1 MPHQIWRL
9 NRKRRLPTKIARKT
23 GSEVSNTKD
32 DCPVQSLFDLPKMA
46 ALCACALVPRRTLR
60 LSRAS
65 IQLPEPP
72 RLRRQPRLFS
82 AISRGVS
89 RVGTGAVGSAACGD
103 TNRGVS
109 GVGGGRELRGRRQ
122 AAARTPLSR
131 PRLASPGRTL
141 DASPGRPG
149 AMRENTVLEEG
160 RSPEL
165 PEAAPWQKGGIFRS
179 REQPAGCD
187 SPFAG
192 GERCGAGQAGAAG
205 TAPAPRS
212 SLGVLDG
219 LRAEE
224 VGGVGAVRVP
234 ELLEW
239 QLAAA
244 SCVCV
249 WNQL

>member
-1 MPHQIWRL
+1 
-9 NRKRRLPTKIARKT
+9 
-23 GSEVSNTKD
+23 
-32 DCPVQSLFDLPKMA
+32 MA

-72 RLRRQPRLFS
+72 RLRRQPRVFS

-141 DASPGRPG
+141 DASPSRPG
-149 AMRENTVLEEG
+149 AMRENTKSWRKDGHRSCLRQPPG
-160 RSPEL
+160 RR
-165 PEAAPWQKGGIFRS
+165 AASSGAESSQQDATPLSQEVR
-179 REQPAGCD
+179 
-187 SPFAG
+187 
-192 GERCGAGQAGAAG
+192 GAGLARQGQQGQLPLPGALWECWMD
-205 TAPAPRS
+205 S
-212 SLGVLDG
+212 G
-219 LRAEE
+219 LRRWE
-224 VGGVGAVRVP
+224 VWVLFVSPSCWNGSWQQPRV
-234 ELLEW
+234 
-239 QLAAA
+239 
-244 SCVCV
+244 SVCGTSSSV
-249 WNQL
+249 

>member
-1 MPHQIWRL
+1 MRFGAQKGP
-9 NRKRRLPTKIARKT
+9 
-23 GSEVSNTKD
+23 
-32 DCPVQSLFDLPKMA
+32 
-46 ALCACALVPRRTLR
+46 CACQGHLYSCLN
-60 LSRAS
+60 
-65 IQLPEPP
+65 LPVSDANPA
-72 RLRRQPRLFS
+72 FS
-82 AISRGVS
+82 ARFPAAFPVY
-89 RVGTGAVGSAACGD
+89 RELRTGAVGSAACGD

-122 AAARTPLSR
+122 AAVAGSGEDASVAAT
-131 PRLASPGRTL
+131 PRLSWEDPRRQSGPARGN
-141 DASPGRPG
+141 AGKHK
-149 AMRENTVLEEG
+149 VLEEG